1 MLLPSPAVL
10 QVVWE
15 QKLRV
20 HESDLVQVPDAQPQ
34 CRRSPGSTSGW
45 RRAGNDHLTLKLRA
59 VKVPVELAAIYVRV
73 CVCLY
78 RARQL
83 CFKVDFDTALASQ
96 RAQRGHFT
104 GRKHSAAR
112 LLYSRIQTR
121 GIGWK
126 SGSDRELC
134 Q

>member
-1 MLLPSPAVL
+1 MSISLMGGASSFSCCPPGR
-10 QVVWE
+10 E
-15 QKLRV
+15 QKLSV
-20 HESDLVQVPDAQPQ
+20 HESDLAQVLDAQPQ

-45 RRAGNDHLTLKLRA
+45 RRAGNYHLTLKLRA
-59 VKVPVELAAIYVRV
+59 VKVPVELAAIYVCV

-83 CFKVDFDTALASQ
+83 CFKVDFDTALAP
-96 RAQRGHFT
+96 QRGHFT

-126 SGSDRELC
+126 SGSD
-134 Q
+134 